1 MLIMFNT
8 QKYFK
13 LKSSFKKKS
22 LVIVDEL
29 YKFYFEINKNY
40 LMTSQ
45 N

>member
-13 LKSSFKKKS
+13 LKSFFKKKI